1 MVQLKLLKKSLIAAT
16 ILMVSNFALATDRHT
31 DEGAIH
37 LHHHED
43 SSESDDKA
51 SHHFH
56 KHHHG
61 GHMPAG
67 VMFGHM
73 LDQAGD
79 FMFGYRLMVGRQGGS
94 ILNGTHHAS
103 DHAIMN
109 QGCSDTILCSSAPSK
124 MHMKMHMIN
133 LMYAPTSWMNL
144 MLMPTFVDMEMDVR
158 GLSGGAGHAGAGHGG
173 HAGTATHSTSGVGDT
188 TMAALFDLFEGRGH
202 WLHLGLGFSAP
213 TGDVNLKLKNNGH
226 TEGGIIHF
234 GMQLG
239 SGTWDFI
246 PSLTY
251 TGEHERLSWGAQL
264 SGVKRMED
272 QNRSGY
278 RLGDM
283 FQATTWGGFR
293 LIRWFS
299 VTVRGIYTVQGDI
312 HGDFNTFNAR
322 SGPMDFPANQGGQFW
337 DIGVGLNVMAPGGL
351 FAGNSLSVEWLEP
364 IKDDVNGYQ
373 LERSSTFALT
383 WNYSFF

>member
-1 MVQLKLLKKSLIAAT
+1 MVQLQLLMKSLLVVSILVISNAAIAVDT
-16 ILMVSNFALATDRHT
+16 HT

-37 LHHHED
+37 LHHHDD
-43 SSESDDKA
+43 SSETEDK
-51 SHHFH
+51 SGHHFH

-79 FMFGYRLMVGRQGGS
+79 FMFGYRLMVGRQGGN
-94 ILNGTHHAS
+94 ILNGTHNAS
-103 DHAIMN
+103 NHAIIN
-109 QGCSDTILCSSAPSK
+109 QGCSDTILCGSAPSK
-124 MHMKMHMIN
+124 MNMKMHMIN
-133 LMYAPTSWMNL
+133 MMYAPTSWMNL

-158 GLSGGAGHAGAGHGG
+158 GLSGGAGHAGGHGG
-173 HAGTATHSTSGVGDT
+173 GSTATHSTSGVGDT
-188 TMAALFDLFEGRGH
+188 TMAALFDLFEARGH

-213 TGDVNLKLKNNGH
+213 TGDVGLKFKNNGH

-251 TGEHERLSWGAQL
+251 TGEHNRLSWGAQL

-283 FQATTWGGFR
+283 FQATTWTGFR
-293 LIRWFS
+293 LIRWLS

-322 SGPMDFPANQGGQFW
+322 SGPMDFPANHGGQFW
-337 DIGVGLNVMAPGGL
+337 DIGVGLNVMAPSGL

-364 IKDDVNGYQ
+364 IQDDVNGYR
-373 LERSSTFALT
+373 LERTSTFALT